1 MQQLSTVCSGV
12 PLIQLYSNMESFNMN
27 TMFSRANSCN
37 TNAYDMKISAILD
50 NIFNNEF
57 KIDVQVPQNQKYI
70 QQILHILSNIPQLQE
85 INKHKV
91 TIPEFEEIEVMKTD
105 SAEIKKFTR
114 KANYD
119 FLGFHCNHKSIDKNY
134 EKFDA
139 LIADIYTSADFIEYR
154 RIYKE
159 IASSIYKIIQ
169 YDKLGEDAQS
179 DINAHYVEDT
189 EYNAKKLIELI
200 IKINSK
206 IISANST
213 LIKECSKCK
222 ATVKKYN
229 YVIKEVQRM
238 REEYNDTQDLPA
250 ENVYSILQFLNKEFP
265 TVDRFPISDVK
276 DRYKQKFGLSLTIQ
290 EMKTRIEETNMFT
303 VTCCKHKYFVN
314 RK

>member
-1 MQQLSTVCSGV
+1 MQQL
-12 PLIQLYSNMESFNMN
+12 QLYSNTESFNMN

-57 KIDVQVPQNQKYI
+57 NIDLQVPQNQKYI

-91 TIPEFEEIEVMKTD
+91 TIPEFDEIEVMKTD
-105 SAEIKKFTR
+105 SAEIKKFIR

-290 EMKTRIEETNMFT
+290 EMKTKIEETNMFT

>member
-1 MQQLSTVCSGV
+1 MQQV
-12 PLIQLYSNMESFNMN
+12 QLFSNAEKFNIN
-27 TMFSRANSCN
+27 SMFSRANSCY
-37 TNAYDMKISAILD
+37 TNEYDKSLSVIID
-50 NIFNNEF
+50 NIFNNDVN
-57 KIDVQVPQNQKYI
+57 IDLQVPQNQKYI
-70 QQILHILSNIPQLQE
+70 QQILHILSKLPLLQE

-91 TIPEFEEIEVMKTD
+91 IIPEFEEIEVMKTD
-105 SAEIKKFTR
+105 SAEIKKFIR

-119 FLGFHCNHKSIDKNY
+119 FLGFHCNHKTIDKSY
-134 EKFDA
+134 EKFDS
-139 LIADIYTSADFIEYR
+139 LIADIYSSADFAEYR

-159 IASSIYKIIQ
+159 IASTIYTIMDMDKIG
-169 YDKLGEDAQS
+169 KDAEYKE
-179 DINAHYVEDT
+179 AFHYVDRT
-189 EYNAKKLIELI
+189 EFEAKKLVELI

>member
-1 MQQLSTVCSGV
+1 MLT
-12 PLIQLYSNMESFNMN
+12 
-27 TMFSRANSCN
+27 
-37 TNAYDMKISAILD
+37 
-50 NIFNNEF
+50 
-57 KIDVQVPQNQKYI
+57 
-70 QQILHILSNIPQLQE
+70 
-85 INKHKV
+85 
-91 TIPEFEEIEVMKTD
+91 
-105 SAEIKKFTR
+105 
-114 KANYD
+114 
-119 FLGFHCNHKSIDKNY
+119 
-134 EKFDA
+134 
-139 LIADIYTSADFIEYR
+139 YTSADFIEYR

-159 IASSIYKIIQ
+159 IASSIYKNIQ

-276 DRYKQKFGLSLTIQ
+276 DRYKQKFGLSLTQQ

>member
-1 MQQLSTVCSGV
+1 MQQQL
-12 PLIQLYSNMESFNMN
+12 QLYTEAEHFNMN
-27 TMFSRANSCN
+27 AMFTLANSCN
-37 TNAYDMKISAILD
+37 TNEYESKISKVIEQIFSND
-50 NIFNNEF
+50 FNID
-57 KIDVQVPQNQKYI
+57 IHVMQNHKYL
-70 QQILHILSNIPQLQE
+70 QQILKILSNIPQLQE
-85 INKHKV
+85 INKHRV
-91 TIPEFEEIEVMKTD
+91 VIPDFEEIEVMKTD
-105 SAEIKKFTR
+105 SAEIKKFIR

-119 FLGFHCNHKSIDKNY
+119 FLGFHCNHKTIEKNY

-139 LIADIYTSADFIEYR
+139 LIADIYSSPEFVEYR
-154 RIYKE
+154 RIYRE
-159 IASSIYKIIQ
+159 IGGFIHKITEF
-169 YDKLGEDAQS
+169 DKLGKDAQCDS
-179 DINAHYVEDT
+179 DAHYVEDT
-189 EYNAKKLIELI
+189 EYNAKKLVELI

-213 LIKECSKCK
+213 LIKECSKCN

>member
-1 MQQLSTVCSGV
+1 
-12 PLIQLYSNMESFNMN
+12 MN

-37 TNAYDMKISAILD
+37 TNEYDMKISAILD

-91 TIPEFEEIEVMKTD
+91 TIPEFDEIEVMKTD
-105 SAEIKKFTR
+105 SAEIKKFIR

-119 FLGFHCNHKSIDKNY
+119 FLGFHCNHKTIDKNY

-139 LIADIYTSADFIEYR
+139 LIADIYSSADFVEYR
-154 RIYKE
+154 RIYRE
-159 IASSIYKIIQ
+159 IGTFIHNITK
-169 YDKLGEDAQS
+169 YDKLGKDAQRES
-179 DINAHYVEDT
+179 GDHYVEDT
-189 EYNAKKLIELI
+189 ESNAKKLVDLI

-238 REEYNDTQDLPA
+238 REEYHEQLKPSSDDDQDLPA
-250 ENVYSILQFLNKEFP
+250 ENAYSILQFLNDEFP

-276 DRYKQKFGLSLTIQ
+276 NRYKHKFGISLTIQ
-290 EMKTRIEETNMFT
+290 EMKTKIEETNMFT
-303 VTCCKHKYFVN
+303 VTCSKHRYFVN